1 MSDSRELSL
10 VGLFWLT
17 EEGEARGDL
26 GMVRGMLEGRDG
38 RIFKMRRKKN
48 LGLVVNTRKEGPRPL
63 KRPLWLADIM
73 DNLSLDCRDAA
84 LRLTGL
90 SRSRVGA

>member
-1 MSDSRELSL
+1 MGGYLKY
-10 VGLFWLT
+10 
-17 EEGEARGDL
+17 
-26 GMVRGMLEGRDG
+26 DG
-38 RIFKMRRKKN
+38 KRTWD
-48 LGLVVNTRKEGPRPL
+48 TRKEGPRPL